1 MQGGRSINDGV
12 LATGIAAPLAL
23 LGAADHPQRLE
34 LNDEVHARP
43 PEALSTPARIT
54 FLALYTRWAERE
66 AQHRHLAE
74 LVRQHGRE
82 PPPPEANHY
91 SADLGPLRVKWERHT
106 EFTRYM
112 VIVPGCDAGA
122 PFARPALS
130 FLPADWVAALPGE
143 VLVATHVALLHAGS
157 EHLQIGEIAARLF
170 AGNTLIGSHVGGGN
184 GTALTDLRVHPDRF
198 GRLLLLDRRLTRRQA
213 GRMIQRLLEIDA
225 YRILALLALPVAR
238 ELAPTL
244 AAQEQELAA
253 ITAVLAA
260 AVESDEPLLLE
271 RLTRLEAAISK
282 RAAENHYRFSAA
294 NAYYELVQQRIA
306 ELREERIEGL
316 QTFGEFMQ
324 RRLAPAIHTCRT
336 LAARQEALSTR
347 AARVTQLL
355 STRVDITRERQNQAV
370 LESMNR
376 RAKLQL
382 RLQET
387 VEGLSVAAVTYYV
400 VGLVGYAA
408 KSLKAAALP
417 VDPDIT
423 TGIAIPLVAVLVALG
438 VRRTRR
444 WIARR
449 EGDH

>member
-1 MQGGRSINDGV
+1 MTA
-12 LATGIAAPLAL
+12 LAMGPAPSS
-23 LGAADHPQRLE
+23 LGAVDHPQRLE

-54 FLALYTRWAERE
+54 FLALYTAWQERD
-66 AQHRHLAE
+66 AQHRHLAD
-74 LVRQHGRE
+74 LVRRYGLE
-82 PPPPEANHY
+82 PPPPRANHY
-91 SADLGPLRVKWERHT
+91 SADLGAFRVKWERHT
-106 EFTRYM
+106 EFTRYKF
-112 VIVPGCDAGA
+112 IAPGCDARE
-122 PFARPALS
+122 PFGQPAISL
-130 FLPADWVAALPGE
+130 LPRDWIAGLPGE
-143 VLVATHVALLHAGS
+143 VLVATNVALLHQ
-157 EHLQIGEIAARLF
+157 ENAALDVGDLADRLF

-198 GRLLLLDRRLTRRQA
+198 GRLLLLDHRMTRRQA
-213 GRMIQRLLEIDA
+213 GRMVQRLLEIDA

-238 ELAPTL
+238 ELAPAL
-244 AAQEQELAA
+244 AGHEQELAE
-253 ITAVLAA
+253 ITAALARA
-260 AVESDEPLLLE
+260 GEADEPLLLE

-282 RAAENHYRFSAA
+282 RAAETHYRFSAA
-294 NAYYELVQQRIA
+294 NAYHELVQRRIA
-306 ELREERIEGL
+306 ELREERIEGM

-324 RRLAPAIHTCRT
+324 RRLAPAMHTCRA

-400 VGLVGYAA
+400 VGLIGYAA
-408 KSLKAAALP
+408 KSLKAAHLP
-417 VDPDIT
+417 VEPDIT

>member
-1 MQGGRSINDGV
+1 MHSEPTVEDRAMGTSAPV
-12 LATGIAAPLAL
+12 AAST

-43 PEALSTPARIT
+43 PEPLTTPTRIS
-54 FLALYTRWAERE
+54 FLALYTPWSERD
-66 AQHRHLAE
+66 AQYRHLAE
-74 LVRQHGRE
+74 LVRRHDGE
-82 PPPPEANHY
+82 PPPANANHY
-91 SADLGPLRVKWERHT
+91 ATGLGALRVKWERHT
-106 EFTRYM
+106 EFTRYKF
-112 VIVPGCDAGA
+112 IAPGCDPRD
-122 PFARPALS
+122 PFGQPAISL
-130 FLPADWVAALPGE
+130 LPADWVARLPGE
-143 VLVATHVALLHAGS
+143 VLVATNLALLQAGT
-157 EHLQIGEIAARLF
+157 EELDVGDLAARLF
-170 AGNTLIGSHVGGGN
+170 AGNTLIGSRVGGGN

-198 GRLLLLDRRLTRRQA
+198 GRVLLLDRRMTRRQA
-213 GRMIQRLLEIDA
+213 GRMVQRLVEIDA

-238 ELAPTL
+238 ELAPAL
-244 AAQEQELAA
+244 AGHEQELAA
-253 ITAVLAA
+253 ITAALADA
-260 AVESDEPLLLE
+260 GEADEPLLLE

-294 NAYYELVQQRIA
+294 NAYYELVQRRIA
-306 ELREERIEGL
+306 ELREERIEGI

-324 RRLAPAIHTCRT
+324 RRLAPAMHTCRA

-400 VGLVGYAA
+400 VGLIGYAA
-408 KSLKAAALP
+408 KSLKAADLP
-417 VDPDIT
+417 VEPDLT
-423 TGIAIPLVAVLVALG
+423 TGIAIPLVALLVALG

>member
-1 MQGGRSINDGV
+1 MT
-12 LATGIAAPLAL
+12 ATTVAPPPST

-54 FLALYTRWAERE
+54 FVALYTTWQERE
-66 AQHRHLAE
+66 VQHRHLAE
-74 LVRQHGRE
+74 LIRRYGGE
-82 PPPPEANHY
+82 PPAPQANHH

-106 EFTRYM
+106 EFTRYQFIA
-112 VIVPGCDAGA
+112 VGCDPRE
-122 PFARPALS
+122 PFAEPAISL
-130 FLPADWVAALPGE
+130 LPRDWVAGLPGE
-143 VLVATHVALLHAGS
+143 VLVATNVALLRAPPDGLDVGDIAG
-157 EHLQIGEIAARLF
+157 RLF
-170 AGNTLIGSHVGGGN
+170 AGNTLIGSDIGGGN
-184 GTALTDLRVHPDRF
+184 GTALTDLRIHPDRF
-198 GRLLLLDRRLTRRQA
+198 GRLLLLDRRMTRRQA
-213 GRMIQRLLEIDA
+213 GRMVQRLLEIDA

-238 ELAPTL
+238 ELAPAL
-244 AAQEQELAA
+244 AAHEQELAQ
-253 ITAVLAA
+253 ITAALADA
-260 AVESDEPLLLE
+260 GEPDEPVLLE

-282 RAAENHYRFSAA
+282 RAAETHYRFSAA
-294 NAYYELVQQRIA
+294 NAYYELVQRRIT
-306 ELREERIEGL
+306 ELREQRIEGM

-324 RRLAPAIHTCRT
+324 RRLAPAMHTCQA

-408 KSLKAAALP
+408 KSLKAAHLP
-417 VDPDIT
+417 VEPDIT

-449 EGDH
+449 EADH